1 MAQQRFRECVFNK
14 PGETITFL
22 GIPPTSNLTFRVG
35 EDLKGLGF
43 NDDEENM
50 ITGFGKNEDGSPHSI
65 ITRKALKYDPESGA
79 PTMFGEERPTM
90 VKSYFPNKDGILK
103 RQWNLRSGGR
113 NKRGRKSK
121 KYSKTKSKSRTRRGG
136 RRSRR
141 VRRVKCKSRR

>member
-1 MAQQRFRECVFNK
+1 MAQQRFSECVFNQ

-22 GIPPTSNLTFRVG
+22 GIPPNSNLTFRVG
-35 EDLKGLGF
+35 EKFTGLGF
-43 NDDEENM
+43 NDDEDNV
-50 ITGFGKNEDGSPHSI
+50 ITRFGKNEDGSPQSI
-65 ITRKALKYDPESGA
+65 ITQKVLKFDPDSGA
-79 PTMFGEERPTM
+79 LTMLGEEKPTMI
-90 VKSYFPNKDGILK
+90 KSFFPNADGK
-103 RQWNLRSGGR
+103 TKMRWNIHGGR